1 MANFIKN
8 NLLGSLREFRNRFIN
23 PIQNGQCA
31 DSTSKDVRLM
41 KKRAHVLH
49 AMLAG
54 CVQVE
59 NKDNVP
65 SAPIHRS
72 RLKAVSLS
80 AEERLFSAGRV
91 SASQTGVR
99 VSREDHPAAV

>member
-1 MANFIKN
+1 
-8 NLLGSLREFRNRFIN
+8 
-23 PIQNGQCA
+23 
-31 DSTSKDVRLM
+31 M

-54 CVQVE
+54 CVQVG
-59 NKDNVP
+59 NKGTVP
-65 SAPIHRS
+65 SAPIHHS
-72 RLKAVSLS
+72 RLKAVSVS
-80 AEERLFSAGRV
+80 AEKRLFSAGRV